1 MNWVIFILIFISLL
15 CRPNVRKET
24 SNNGNLRKLKEN
36 FMIALGLSLLF
47 GMGWAIGLL
56 ASSDLPDAVR
66 YPSEWIFTLAT
77 AFLGVYLFVLY
88 VLRSQEARKLWK
100 RWLLCQFKRKPDI
113 TQNPSSKTPWGTVTS
128 TLRSWGG
135 TLRPNILRRASK
147 DTSAINSTLSHNPP
161 STSINPYSYSSSPG
175 GKVHINSSYAEPF
188 SVMEN
193 STAGV
198 TSPSLPP
205 VEIELVHRLDP
216 DGQSNTEE
224 ASKTVSPSELPV
236 KLDIDTESFVE
247 TISFHD
253 NFSLMSFNA
262 FSSQSDQSLSGT
274 DADCYILENKE
285 TEGPDFIPL

>member
-1 MNWVIFILIFISLL
+1 M
-15 CRPNVRKET
+15 
-24 SNNGNLRKLKEN
+24 
-36 FMIALGLSLLF
+36 
-47 GMGWAIGLL
+47 
-56 ASSDLPDAVR
+56 
-66 YPSEWIFTLAT
+66 
-77 AFLGVYLFVLY
+77 
-88 VLRSQEARKLWK
+88 
-100 RWLLCQFKRKPDI
+100 
-113 TQNPSSKTPWGTVTS
+113 
-128 TLRSWGG
+128 
-135 TLRPNILRRASK
+135 
-147 DTSAINSTLSHNPP
+147 
-161 STSINPYSYSSSPG
+161 
-175 GKVHINSSYAEPF
+175 HINSSYAEPF